1 MMRALGRAILLLA
14 MSVMAASHMQPTV
27 QQIDFSHIMYNG
39 RVYQLLSP
47 ASQRRLLQQTDP
59 AEPPAETTEHSG
71 NHEEKPAAGAHH
83 EKAEEEECEVEH
95 QV

>member
-1 MMRALGRAILLLA
+1 MRGSLKAILLLA

-27 QQIDFSHIMYNG
+27 QQIDSSHIMYDG

-47 ASQRRLLQQTDP
+47 ASQRRLLQHNSDP
-59 AEPPAETTEHSG
+59 AEPPAETTEQPG
-71 NHEEKPAAGAHH
+71 NHEEEPAAGAHH